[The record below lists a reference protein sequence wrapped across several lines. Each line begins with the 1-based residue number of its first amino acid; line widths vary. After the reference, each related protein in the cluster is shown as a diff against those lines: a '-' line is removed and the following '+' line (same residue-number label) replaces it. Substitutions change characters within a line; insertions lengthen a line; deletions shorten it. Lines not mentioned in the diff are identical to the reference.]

1 MNDQAEL
8 VFGFVYGIGTNADP
22 VASLLT
28 DYLKQF
34 SYTTH
39 EFRISQHLRT
49 LDVGIEYRTSS
60 TFDEMN
66 ALMNAGN
73 EARRRSRSDNILAV
87 MAVNEIA
94 SYRNGEQPLERVA
107 HVVRSLKTPHEV
119 RLLRDVYRPGFF

>member
-1 MNDQAEL
+1 M
-8 VFGFVYGIGTNADP
+8 YGIGTNADP

-87 MAVNEIA
+87 IKNKIRIDNIA
-94 SYRNGEQPLERVA
+94 TIVERKFLYDA
-107 HVVRSLKTPHEV
+107 AR
-119 RLLRDVYRPGFF
+119 RIYM